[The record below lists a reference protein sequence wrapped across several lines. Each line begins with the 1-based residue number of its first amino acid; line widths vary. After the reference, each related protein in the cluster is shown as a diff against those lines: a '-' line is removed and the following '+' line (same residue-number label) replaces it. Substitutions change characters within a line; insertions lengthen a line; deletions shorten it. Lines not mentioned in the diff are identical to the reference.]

1 VLLAAEVVGL
11 VCYDVLA
18 AKLPDCSLR
27 ERLLEIAEDD
37 RAQSVFSQRLLA
49 PANRWRRSAPDL
61 RAGLAHVIST
71 ARYVVAL
78 DNRRPI
84 RDLEIGAE
92 TVLSRWKTLARPAE
106 ILVASY
112 LQEMRAAM
120 TLTALS

>member
-1 VLLAAEVVGL
+1 MTFWPRNCLIAACVNGFWKSPKTIGRNLYFHSDFLRLQTDGGVRRLTFEL
-11 VCYDVLA
+11 V
-18 AKLPDCSLR
+18 
-27 ERLLEIAEDD
+27 
-37 RAQSVFSQRLLA
+37 
-49 PANRWRRSAPDL
+49 WRT
-61 RAGLAHVIST
+61 VIST

-120 TLTALS
+120 TLTAFS